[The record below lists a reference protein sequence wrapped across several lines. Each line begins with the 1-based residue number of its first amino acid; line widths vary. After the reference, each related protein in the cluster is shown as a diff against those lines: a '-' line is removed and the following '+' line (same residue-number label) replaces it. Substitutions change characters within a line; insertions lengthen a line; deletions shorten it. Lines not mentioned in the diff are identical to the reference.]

1 MLSKITKLVSLL
13 KPFAATRCADFDIV
27 ANRLKCRYPDTFL
40 VRNEEAI
47 APISRFL
54 MLFNQGPR
62 RSLWRALEP
71 CRTRSWC
78 YNCDLIRWCLRFAT
92 CSLVTKIRTELL
104 PTPVALRR
112 RRQKV
117 IKHYLEHKIA
127 K

>member
-1 MLSKITKLVSLL
+1 MPSKVTKLVPLL

-27 ANRLKCRYPDTFL
+27 ANRLECRYPDTFL

-54 MLFNQGPR
+54 MLFNRGPR

-78 YNCDLIRWCLRFAT
+78 HNCDLIRWCLLRFAT
-92 CSLVTKIRTELL
+92 CSLVTRLIRTESLPTLL
-104 PTPVALRR
+104 PLLIGIDCPADCR
-112 RRQKV
+112 
-117 IKHYLEHKIA
+117 
-127 K
+127 